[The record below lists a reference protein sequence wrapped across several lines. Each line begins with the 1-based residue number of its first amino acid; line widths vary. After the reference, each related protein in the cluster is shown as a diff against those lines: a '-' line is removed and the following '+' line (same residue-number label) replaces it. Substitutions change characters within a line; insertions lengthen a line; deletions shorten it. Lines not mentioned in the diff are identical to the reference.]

1 MARVCQYNYCFL
13 ARVLL
18 NYFAMLEGYLTTKE
32 VAEKLG
38 VSVGRVKQLVA
49 EKRLPAI
56 KIGNTNLVKEE
67 DLSLVEDR
75 LNGRPPKATS
85 KE

>member
-1 MARVCQYNYCFL
+1 
-13 ARVLL
+13 
-18 NYFAMLEGYLTTKE
+18 MLEGYLTTKE